1 MGAEPVIA
9 PSARKHGVTDQDML
23 HAYANPIRVFDLDNG
38 FTMLIGGDVA
48 GSLHEIGVVEAATGS
63 VIVHAMPARDK
74 FLR

>member
-23 HAYANPIRVFDLDNG
+23 HAYTNPIRVFDLDDG
-38 FTMLIGGDVA
+38 LTMLIGGDAA
-48 GSLHEIGVVEAATGS
+48 GNLYEIGVVEAATGS
-63 VIVHAMPARDK
+63 VVVHAMSARDK